1 MSLTFEGV
9 SYVDVPAPYFGEGIS
24 IRVNRRTIKH
34 YVKRSQLG
42 RVIDEMK
49 LDQDD
54 FVAHVVAAGL
64 MSVCTLP
71 ETGEFAFKDK
81 QITDLVNLL
90 PADLYMEITAAH
102 YKMNP
107 GEFES
112 VTDSPTLSS
121 KKKKS

>member
-1 MSLTFEGV
+1 VSLTFEGV

-34 YVKRSQLG
+34 YVKRSNLG
-42 RVIDEMK
+42 KVIDTMN
-49 LDQDD
+49 LDKDD
-54 FVAHVVAAGL
+54 FVAHVIAAGL

-71 ETGEFAFKDK
+71 ETGDYAFRDN
-81 QITDLVNLL
+81 QMSDLVNLL
-90 PADLYMEITAAH
+90 PADLYMDITAAH

-107 GEFES
+107 GEFEN
-112 VTDSPTLSS
+112 VTDTLAS